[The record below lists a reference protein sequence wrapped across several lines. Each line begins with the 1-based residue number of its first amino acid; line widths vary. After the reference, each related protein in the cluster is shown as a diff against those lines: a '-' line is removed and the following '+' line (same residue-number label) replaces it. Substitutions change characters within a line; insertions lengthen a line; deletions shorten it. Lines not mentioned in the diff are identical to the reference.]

1 MIYLAS
7 PFFNEFE
14 VMVRDRMY
22 RKAQEV
28 FGEPIFRPD
37 LSSSSSQY
45 ARAITGKERFETAKA
60 IYRDNVSHIDS
71 CDKLVFPA
79 DTTDLGTSFE
89 LGYAM
94 INNKKIFR
102 YDYLSDEITE
112 LTNEVISKVVV
123 KAYQAYFKLSNGYKE
138 TPNIE
143 ISSPGD
149 ATVLGILNEES
160 VSYSIKSGADNVML
174 AAEFPYFCDGKIT
187 DPSDRNWEGS
197 TIL

>member
-45 ARAITGKERFETAKA
+45 ARAITGKERFEAAKA
-60 IYRDNVSHIDS
+60 IYKDNVSHIDS

-94 INNKKIFR
+94 INRKRIFR

>member
-37 LSSSSSQY
+37 LSASSSQY
-45 ARAITGKERFETAKA
+45 ARAITGKERFETSKA
-60 IYRDNVSHIDS
+60 IYKDNVSHIDS

-94 INNKKIFR
+94 INRKRIFR

-112 LTNEVISKVVV
+112 LTSEVISKVVV

>member
-7 PFFNEFE
+7 PFFNEYE

-22 RKAQEV
+22 RRAQEV
-28 FGEPIFRPD
+28 FKESIFRPD

-60 IYRDNVSHIDS
+60 IYKDNVSHIDS

-94 INNKKIFR
+94 INRKKIFR
-102 YDYLSDEITE
+102 YDYLSDEFTE
-112 LTNEVISKVVV
+112 LTYELISKAVV

-174 AAEFPYFCDGKIT
+174 AAEFPYFCDGRIT
-187 DPSDRNWEGS
+187 NPSDRNWEGS